1 MRRKKQYFKRAPGPA
16 PLEFSFQRHARFGEV
31 DAMAVMWHGHYATL
45 FEEASTE
52 LRRMSGLSYEDFF
65 EAKVYVPIVQLH
77 VDYYQ
82 SLLLDELFTVKARM
96 LWTDAAR
103 INIEYEVLKA
113 DGSIAATGY
122 TVQLFSSAKT
132 GEPCFTLP
140 ALLEKQHVLWK
151 DGTLGGTHE

>member
-1 MRRKKQYFKRAPGPA
+1 MRRKKRYFKRDPGPE
-16 PLEFSFQRHARFGEV
+16 PLEFLFQRHARFGEV

-52 LRRMSGLSYEDFF
+52 LRRMSGLGYEDFF
-65 EAKVYVPIVQLH
+65 EAQVYAPIVQLH

-96 LWTDAAR
+96 LWTEAAR

-132 GEPCFTLP
+132 GEACFTLP
-140 ALLEKQHVLWK
+140 TLLEKQHVLWK
-151 DGTLGGTHE
+151 EGKLGGTHE